1 MKEVNF
7 NKADIEIYK
16 EAFLKYRPEYIKYL
30 FVCESPPAYKN
41 KDDMSYFYFEN
52 NRSSEILF
60 STIIKAIY
68 DIDYKKKT
76 HNKAELLENFKR
88 DGFFLMDAVFYPIN
102 KDLEGKR
109 TSEKIRKQEIYNN
122 MPDFIGELKKMVDE
136 KLIDKNTKLILIKKT
151 VYDCLYEELLKRGFN
166 VANTK
171 AINFPA
177 YYKDRCVLDDLRD
190 IIDNQFKS

>member
-1 MKEVNF
+1 MKKDNF
-7 NKADIEIYK
+7 IKADIESYK
-16 EAFLKYRPEYIKYL
+16 KASLKYRPEYIKYL

-76 HNKAELLENFKR
+76 HNKAELLESFKR
-88 DGFFLMDAVFYPIN
+88 DGFFLLDAVFYPIN

-151 VYDCLYEELLKRGFN
+151 VYIAFMRSY
-166 VANTK
+166 
-171 AINFPA
+171 
-177 YYKDRCVLDDLRD
+177 
-190 IIDNQFKS
+190 